1 MARPSKLTES
11 QWHEVEKRML
21 AGEKAAA
28 LAKEYGVDRAAITRR
43 ITPSV
48 RNVKAVANQLL
59 NAEAAFKQLPIT
71 QQIATISLM
80 DELRAISTNLASAA
94 KYGAVNANIL
104 SGLANQQLNTVNEEN
119 LMTGEG
125 MIALKTVGA
134 LQDMANEASKVPLGL
149 LSANKDQM
157 QKITNPQNSDLRE
170 MTDEE
175 LFAIASRG
183 S

>member
-1 MARPSKLTES
+1 MARTSKLTEA
-11 QWHEVEKRML
+11 QWHDIEKRML
-21 AGEKAAA
+21 AGEKAAI
-28 LAKEYGVDRAAITRR
+28 LAKEYGIDRAQITRK

-48 RNVKAVANQLL
+48 RNVKDVANQLL
-59 NAEAAFKQLPIT
+59 NAESAFKQLPIT
-71 QQIATISLM
+71 QQIATLSLM

-104 SGLANQQLNTVNEEN
+104 SGLANSQLNTVDGDDIESS
-119 LMTGEG
+119 GV
-125 MIALKTVGA
+125 ALKMVSVLT
-134 LQDMANEASKVPLGL
+134 DMANEASKVPLGL
-149 LSANKDQM
+149 LNANKDQM
-157 QKITNPQNSDLRE
+157 QRITNPQNSDLRE